1 MHVALNKN
9 YHMRYKSESLC
20 FSLSFFFSLLRFVV
34 VSIRTATP
42 DPIQTEYYIRLL
54 RLTEAYGPL
63 NTLHDCAQLHEESRI
78 KVGEDD
84 STLVCDFFP

>member
-9 YHMRYKSESLC
+9 YHMRYKYESLC
-20 FSLSFFFSLLRFVV
+20 FSLSFPSRLRFVV

-42 DPIQTEYYIRLL
+42 DPIQTEYYTRLL
-54 RLTEAYGPL
+54 RLTEAHGPL
-63 NTLHDCAQLHEESRI
+63 NTLHDCAQLHEQSRI

-84 STLVCDFFP
+84 STLVCDFSP